1 MLKIRRGPSKEGS
14 SQSRTRSFPRKT
26 LQPSVPSMVSD
37 LLVGAGEGF
46 LQAGQEG

>member
-1 MLKIRRGPSKEGS
+1 MIRRGPSKEGS
-14 SQSRTRSFPRKT
+14 SQSRTGSFPWKS
-26 LQPSVPSMVSD
+26 LQPLVPSMASS